1 MRIVAISDLHGQ
13 FPKSIPEC
21 DLLII
26 AGDLCPDVFEGRFPA
41 RNYPERQLK
50 WFENIFVPWAERQP
64 AEFVV
69 STWGNHDF
77 CGHLKPNAHYDKLDV
92 VSDGPVIVTGTKLWL
107 TPWSNQFM
115 DWAFM
120 KPHAELAEVYAK
132 IPEDVD
138 ILVSHQPPYGY
149 GDLYP
154 NLESGKMEH
163 IASQELLYTIER
175 VRPSIVVCGH
185 LHGGHGMYQEHGTT
199 IYNVSILNEGYQ
211 LYYPVTEIEVPDA
224 EYPVLVRP

>member
-1 MRIVAISDLHGQ
+1 MRIVAISDLHGT
-13 FPKSIPEC
+13 FPPDIPEC

-26 AGDLCPDVFEGRFPA
+26 AGDVCPDRFEGIRKA
-41 RNYPERQLK
+41 SKEPERQLR
-50 WFENIFVPWAERQP
+50 WFQNVFVPWVERQP
-64 AEFVV
+64 CKEAV
-69 STWGNHDF
+69 STWGNHDW
-77 CGHLKPNAHYDKLDV
+77 CGHLQPNAEYGKLTV
-92 VSDGPVIVTGTKLWL
+92 VSDELYCTEEANIWL

-120 KPHAELAEVYAK
+120 KHHSELGKIYAQ
-132 IPEDVD
+132 IPEGTD
-138 ILVSHQPPYGY
+138 ILVSHQPPYGF

-163 IASQELLYTIER
+163 IASSELLYHIER

-185 LHGGHGMYQEHGTT
+185 LHGGHGKYQHGPTT

-211 LYYPVTEIEVPDA
+211 LYYPVTEFTFGTNPET
-224 EYPVLVRP
+224 L